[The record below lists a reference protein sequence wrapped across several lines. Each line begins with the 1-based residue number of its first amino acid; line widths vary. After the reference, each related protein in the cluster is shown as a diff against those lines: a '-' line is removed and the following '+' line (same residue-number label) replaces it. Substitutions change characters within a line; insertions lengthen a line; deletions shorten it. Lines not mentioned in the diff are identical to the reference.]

1 MNELLSTLIA
11 ISVPLFA
18 VSSMLTVGFRYTV
31 REIIEPLRDIPGVIT
46 ALLANFVLVPLLAA
60 GILQL
65 IRLDRPFAIGLLIVA
80 TAAGAPLVIKLTV
93 LARDDVAFAASML
106 VLLLLITI
114 IYMPLVVPRIAAEAS
129 VSAMSIARPLILT
142 MLLPLLIA
150 FGVKA
155 FLPRWAE
162 ALLPY
167 ARMLTNIALYVM
179 LVSTLLANSNEVV
192 SVFGTGAILASF
204 LLIGGAFAIGYLVGT
219 FDKHEKVV
227 LGFATAQ
234 RNFAAAIVV
243 AVQSF
248 TGSGVLVMTIVCST
262 VAMLFLP
269 LAGLI
274 GKYRAKSTHTQEQS
288 VTS

>member
-1 MNELLSTLIA
+1 MNELLSILIA
-11 ISVPLFA
+11 ISVPVFA
-18 VSSMLTVGFRYTV
+18 VTSMLTVGFRYTV
-31 REIIEPLRDIPGVIT
+31 HEVVKPLRDIPGVIT
-46 ALLANFVLVPLLAA
+46 ALVANFVLVPLLAL
-60 GILQL
+60 GILQVL
-65 IRLDRPFAIGLLIVA
+65 RLGRPFAIGLIIVA
-80 TAAGAPLVIKLTV
+80 TAAGAPLVIKLTM

-150 FGVKA
+150 FVVKA

-167 ARMLTNIALYVM
+167 AGLITNIALYVM
-179 LVSTLLANSNEVV
+179 LVSTLLANFNEVV

-204 LLIGGAFAIGYLVGT
+204 FLIGGAFAIGYLLGT
-219 FDKHEKVV
+219 FDKREKVV

-248 TGSGVLVMTIVCST
+248 TDSGVLVMAIVCST
-262 VAMLFLP
+262 VAMLLLP
-269 LAGLI
+269 FARLMGS
-274 GKYRAKSTHTQEQS
+274 YRAKSTQTQERTVIS
-288 VTS
+288 